1 MSLENVKVG
10 DWIKV
15 QVTKIDDTTK
25 FPIRCGEMLSF
36 RKDGTYYRKNEEIAF
51 PLKTPERWMMV
62 SNDAINWV
70 KRKVFMIKNGYF
82 LAWSV
87 AENDKEVNN
96 ANGATCWKYAKEI
109 ETEIEFNLELSLEE
123 IAEKFGVNV
132 EQIKI
137 KK

>member
-15 QVTKIDDTTK
+15 KVTKIDDPSN
-25 FPIRCGEMLSF
+25 FPIKCGEKLSF
-36 RKDGTYYRKNEEIAF
+36 RKDGTYYRENEEIAF
-51 PLKTPERWMMV
+51 PLKTPERWMLV
-62 SNDAINWV
+62 SNDSIRWI
-70 KRKVFMIKNGYF
+70 KRKVFMTRNNKF

-96 ANGATCWKYAKEI
+96 VTETSTWRYAKEI
-109 ETEIEFNLELSLEE
+109 EPKIEFNLELSLEE

>member
-25 FPIRCGEMLSF
+25 FPIKCGEILSF

-51 PLKTPERWMMV
+51 PTEETERWMLV
-62 SNDAINWV
+62 SNDSINWV
-70 KRKVFMIKNGYF
+70 KRKVITNNNNKF
-82 LAWSV
+82 LAWCN
-87 AENDKEVNN
+87 AETEEEVNN
-96 ANGATCWKYAKEI
+96 ATDAICWKYAKEI
-109 ETEIEFNLELSLEE
+109 DTKIEFNLELSLEE

>member
-15 QVTKIDDTTK
+15 RVTEVKDLEDY
-25 FPIRCGEMLSF
+25 PIRCGKRLSF
-36 RKDGTYYRKNEEIAF
+36 RKDGRYHYTEEKVAF
-51 PLKTPERWMMV
+51 PTEETERWMLV
-62 SNDAINWV
+62 SEDADRWM
-70 KRKVFMIKNGYF
+70 KRKVFMTRNGKF
-82 LAWSV
+82 IAWSR

-96 ANGATCWKYAKEI
+96 ATDATGWEYAKEI
-109 ETEIEFNLELSLEE
+109 EPKIEFNLELSLEE

>member
-15 QVTKIDDTTK
+15 QVTEIKDSDM
-25 FPIRCGEMLSF
+25 FPIKCGNDLSF
-36 RKDGTYYRKNEEIAF
+36 NKNGNYIEGGEQVAF
-51 PLKTPERWMMV
+51 PLEQTERWMMV
-62 SNDAINWV
+62 SDDSIRWV
-70 KRKVFMIKNGYF
+70 KRKVITNNNNKFIVWEG
-82 LAWSV
+82 
-87 AENDKEVNN
+87 AETDEEVNN
-96 ANGATCWKYAKEI
+96 SVDTSYWNFAKEI
-109 ETEIEFNLELSLEE
+109 ETKIEFNLELSLEE

>member
-15 QVTKIDDTTK
+15 QVTEVKDSENY
-25 FPIRCGEMLSF
+25 PIRCGERLSF
-36 RKDGTYYRKNEEIAF
+36 RKNGIYHYAEEQVAF
-51 PLKTPERWMMV
+51 PLEETERWMLV
-62 SNDAINWV
+62 SNDSINWV
-70 KRKVFMIKNGYF
+70 KRKVITQKNGKF
-82 LAWSV
+82 LAWIF
-87 AENDKEVNN
+87 AENDEELNSVSD
-96 ANGATCWKYAKEI
+96 AASWDFAKEI
-109 ETEIEFNLELSLEE
+109 DTKIEFNLELSLEE

>member
-15 QVTKIDDTTK
+15 QVTEIKDSDM
-25 FPIRCGEMLSF
+25 FPIKCGNDLF
-36 RKDGTYYRKNEEIAF
+36 FNKNGNYIEGGEQVAF
-51 PLKTPERWMMV
+51 PLEQTERWMMV
-62 SNDAINWV
+62 SDDSIRWV
-70 KRKVFMIKNGYF
+70 KRKVITNNNNKFIVWEG
-82 LAWSV
+82 
-87 AENDKEVNN
+87 AETDEEVNN
-96 ANGATCWKYAKEI
+96 SVDTSYWNFAKEI
-109 ETEIEFNLELSLEE
+109 ETKIEFNLELSLEE

>member
-15 QVTKIDDTTK
+15 QVTKIKDSDL
-25 FPIRCGEMLSF
+25 FPIKCGKDLSF
-36 RKDGTYYRKNEEIAF
+36 NKNGNYIEGGGQIAF
-51 PLKTPERWMMV
+51 PTVETERWMLV
-62 SNDAINWV
+62 SDDSIRWR
-70 KRKVFMIKNGYF
+70 KRKVITNNNNKFIV
-82 LAWSV
+82 WSG
-87 AENDKEVNN
+87 AETDEEVNN
-96 ANGATCWKYAKEI
+96 SFETSYWNFAKEI
-109 ETEIEFNLELSLEE
+109 ETKIEFNLELSLEE

>member
-15 QVTKIDDTTK
+15 QVTEIKDSDM
-25 FPIRCGEMLSF
+25 FPIKCGDDLSF
-36 RKDGTYYRKNEEIAF
+36 KKNGNYIQGGEEIAF

-62 SNDAINWV
+62 SNDVINWV
-70 KRKVFMIKNGYF
+70 KRKVFMTKNGYF
-82 LAWSV
+82 LAWSC

-96 ANGATCWKYAKEI
+96 ATDATGWKYAKEI
-109 ETEIEFNLELSLEE
+109 ETKIEFNLELSLEE